1 MYGKKLLRLLKRLQR
16 ERNPDKRSEIIA
28 SGRKA
33 LMKWFLVGARN
44 LLKGIIPVNKQA
56 QQFID
61 KHRQE
66 LSIIINKES
75 SERSETSHTQER
87 WGWIRR
93 RSHHT
98 SFVKVERKQTEA

>member
-56 QQFID
+56 
-61 KHRQE
+61 
-66 LSIIINKES
+66 
-75 SERSETSHTQER
+75 
-87 WGWIRR
+87 
-93 RSHHT
+93 
-98 SFVKVERKQTEA
+98 